1 MKRGKG
7 IIQNSSTVQTIQDV
21 CINNIK
27 LKKLTFTIRDGCLG
41 STFGIALRRDCS
53 QGNTALHEKDGLVT
67 EFLLRKKLDLQDFME
82 IRFVIKSPK
91 MFRKSLNSKN

>member
-53 QGNTALHEKDGLVT
+53 QGDTALNTLWWIGDHVMLVRIYVVT
-67 EFLLRKKLDLQDFME
+67 SCMHTIAKPCRY
-82 IRFVIKSPK
+82 I
-91 MFRKSLNSKN
+91 

>member
-1 MKRGKG
+1 MYSLDGDTPG
-7 IIQNSSTVQTIQDV
+7 
-21 CINNIK
+21 
-27 LKKLTFTIRDGCLG
+27 LKEEDMHA
-41 STFGIALRRDCS
+41 SIATLKSIAETLDYEIAQLRER
-53 QGNTALHEKDGLVT
+53 HEKDGLVT